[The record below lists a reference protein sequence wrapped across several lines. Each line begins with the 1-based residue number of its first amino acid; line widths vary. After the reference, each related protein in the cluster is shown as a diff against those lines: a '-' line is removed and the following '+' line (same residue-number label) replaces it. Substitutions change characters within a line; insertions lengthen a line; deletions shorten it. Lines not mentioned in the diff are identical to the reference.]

1 MKSGEGFLPDINARP
16 NSRRKINLLPTKNS
30 FNMTSFES
38 VSSKIEK
45 PRAED
50 LGATNLNLFKS

>member
-1 MKSGEGFLPDINARP
+1 
-16 NSRRKINLLPTKNS
+16 
-30 FNMTSFES
+30 MTTFES

>member
-16 NSRRKINLLPTKNS
+16 NSRRKINLPTKTS

-50 LGATNLNLFKS
+50 LGGTNLNLFKS